1 LHEEASTKLGSTLD
15 LLEQSVFAPP
25 SAHDRSDLTKA
36 WTPKRNEDSNIKD
49 KDDIDDLLAEMEN
62 DD

>member
-1 LHEEASTKLGSTLD
+1 MRGDETSTKLGSTLD
-15 LLEQSVFAPP
+15 LLEQSVFAP
-25 SAHDRSDLTKA
+25 SAHDRSELTKV

-62 DD
+62 DK

>member
-1 LHEEASTKLGSTLD
+1 MRDDTSTKLGSQLD
-15 LLEQSVFAPP
+15 LLEPSVFTP
-25 SAHDRSDLTKA
+25 SAHDRTELTNV